1 MKRLIACAALLTLT
15 LVPLASAQDGPGPIT
30 WIAFD
35 KSAPGKS
42 RDLIGMTIKDD
53 GPMYD
58 GLLKDGTLLSWGIG
72 IPINHRLDDTW
83 NFVLWATMADWGKVG
98 GLQAGFEK
106 MFASRT
112 PEQMMAMQKA
122 YQEASVE
129 GAHHDWIVRQNVYRQ
144 NSGDRMPRYL
154 DLSYY
159 SAKPGM
165 EQAMTEFFKNN
176 IAPINEKL
184 LADGIIT
191 GYGLYTQELH
201 GEPGWTHV
209 AWTALADLGDRDR
222 ADAYFWENFSD
233 AQMAEGMSLMDWSA
247 HKDQILL
254 IVHLGGTGTQEPK
267 Q

>member
-1 MKRLIACAALLTLT
+1 MKRLIACVALLAVAAV
-15 LVPLASAQDGPGPIT
+15 VPVSAQESQGPIT

-35 KSAPGKS
+35 TSSPGKS
-42 RDLIGMTIKDD
+42 RDLIDMTIKDD

-58 GLLKDGTLLSWGIG
+58 QLVKDGTLLSWGIG
-72 IPINHRLDDTW
+72 IPINHRLDDQW

-112 PEQMMAMQKA
+112 PEQMMAMQEA
-122 YQEASVE
+122 YKGASVE
-129 GAHHDWIVRQNVYRQ
+129 GAHHDWIVRQRIFKPG
-144 NSGDRMPRYL
+144 SADKPFRYL
-154 DLSYY
+154 DIGYFK
-159 SAKPGM
+159 AKPGM
-165 EQAMTEFFKNN
+165 DEALTEFFVND

-191 GYGLYTQELH
+191 GYGMYTQELH

-209 AWTALADLGDRDR
+209 AWTGLADLGDKDK
-222 ADAYFWENFSD
+222 ADGVFWANFSQ
-233 AQMAEGMSLMDWSA
+233 AQMEKAMSLMDWEA

-254 IVHLGGTGTQEPK
+254 VVHTGGAGPQK
-267 Q
+267 